1 MSLNTNLCKEK
12 QKRDDR
18 VNSCGCNCSCLNP
31 QQFTCWFLF
40 SFYFCL
46 HKFLFNIRFCMNV
59 ILVCSAYLYF
69 DPKLWEHMNLPL
81 EEEPLEEEGN
91 WTQPPH
97 CHGATGEDRCEP
109 NYFHLNWQT
118 EHTLEGIALQVCN
131 FRALS
136 VDLACTFSAPTCS
149 LTRNTSFFPFHEG
162 SCDLVGG
169 VIRRSWHHVMG
180 CDAPPCDRAAFNL
193 LSRVPTRGSCC

>member
-81 EEEPLEEEGN
+81 EQEPLEEEGN

-97 CHGATGEDRCEP
+97 CHRRRSLLAQLL
-109 NYFHLNWQT
+109 HLNWQT
-118 EHTLEGIALQVCN
+118 EHTSQTQEEVALQVCN

-136 VDLACTFSAPTCS
+136 ADLSCTFSAPTCS

-169 VIRRSWHHVMG
+169 VFRRSWHHVMG

-193 LSRVPTRGSCC
+193 LSRGSCC